1 VFSPSPTDI
10 RINVYW
16 FTSLSLSLATVLL
29 GILCMQWLRE
39 YERNT
44 PLDPQDAI
52 SLRQLRYEGLIAWKV
67 PDILMLLPVLLHLAL
82 LLFFLGLIDLLW
94 SLNHTVALFV
104 TIVSGLVLAF
114 LLATSFLPALQL
126 FFVSD
131 NALRRPQCA
140 YKSPQS
146 WAFHRIVTWIVWYS
160 GPRARLG
167 KKLPFWLVRYQQFIK
182 DKNWVDHDMR
192 WHEARGRAQRKD
204 ATDDSRLDIVQGLAW
219 VDRNLGQ
226 TVDMVYAVYHCI
238 RDLSSAFSQQVVS
251 QISEKT
257 KVYLSSEKMATYL
270 GSANEDER
278 REIMAALFLE
288 INNRAYPQLDQYQV
302 ESVVRILN
310 SRLHAGM
317 KEGHDIPIVESF
329 PFVNWP
335 IHIRTLPAG
344 KFLNFLVTAL
354 FHSFNPPCRSA
365 DLISQF
371 LLCVKQL
378 IQLGQLPPEQ
388 ENETW
393 STIQRILTSPS
404 TRGDHSAHH
413 QHAHLALEII
423 AAFESNLPT
432 IGKSDDDDENE
443 LNDRKTVK
451 ECVRRIVRVLPQG
464 ELGDLEPHARR
475 IVSAIRS
482 RMDSVGGVSV
492 ILQTEDQKRWDS
504 MVKGVSGD
512 EK

>member
-1 VFSPSPTDI
+1 
-10 RINVYW
+10 
-16 FTSLSLSLATVLL
+16 
-29 GILCMQWLRE
+29 MQWLRE
-39 YERNT
+39 YQRNT

-52 SLRQLRYEGLIAWKV
+52 SLRQLRHEGLIAWKV

-94 SLNHTVALFV
+94 SLNHTVAFFV
-104 TIVSGLVLAF
+104 SIVSGLVLAF

-131 NALRRPQCA
+131 NALRRAQCA

-146 WAFHRIVTWIVWYS
+146 WAFHRMVTWIVWYS

-192 WHEARGRAQRKD
+192 WLEARSRAQRKD
-204 ATDDSRLDIVQGLAW
+204 ATDDSRRDIVQGLAW
-219 VDRNLGQ
+219 IDRNLGQ
-226 TVDMVYAVYHCI
+226 TVDMIYAVYHCI

-257 KVYLSSEKMATYL
+257 GGYLSSKKMATYL
-270 GSANEDER
+270 DSTSEAER

-310 SRLHAGM
+310 TRLQV
-317 KEGHDIPIVESF
+317 KEDPDVPIAESF

-335 IHIRTLPAG
+335 MHIRTLPAG
-344 KFLNFLVTAL
+344 QFPNFLVIAF
-354 FHSFNPPCRSA
+354 FHPLKFRCHSA

-371 LLCVKQL
+371 LLCVKHL
-378 IQLGQLPPEQ
+378 VERRQLPPEQ
-388 ENETW
+388 EDDTW
-393 STIQRILTSPS
+393 IMIQRILTSPS
-404 TRGDHSAHH
+404 TRGEDHSAHH

-423 AAFESNLPT
+423 AAFENNLPT
-432 IGKSDDDDENE
+432 IGKSETNDQDD
-443 LNDRKTVK
+443 LNDARKKVK
-451 ECVRRIVRVLPQG
+451 ECVGRIIRVLSQG
-464 ELGDLEPHARR
+464 ELGDLEPRARR

-482 RMDSVGGVSV
+482 RMDSVGGVSLV
-492 ILQTEDQKRWDS
+492 LQMEDQKRWDR
-504 MVKGVSGD
+504 MVNGVSGD